1 MSAEDVKSE
10 VLTSQAEAEA
20 EAEAEN
26 AEEKRS
32 GNSSAVTKAGEGDE
46 QQNSLLD
53 AGEEEE
59 EASSNNI
66 LFAQHP
72 ASQLTDEEITMLEAL
87 FNQMNTNGDGILK
100 PKELAEAM
108 NSVGAEVDEETLKR
122 QLRME
127 ASEEEGINIDDFI
140 HMMAIH
146 MKRKL
151 TEDDVQLAFSAFD
164 LNQDGYIDAE
174 ELQQAMNHIGFQMTP
189 AEVAEMIADA
199 DKNGDGKIDFDE
211 FKEKMLLFG
220 AACGTALVGGAG
232 ATGEQTGS
240 DAESAAEVAATEV
253 AATEVTA
260 AEVAAAEV
268 AADATA
274 ADNSVSA

>member
-10 VLTSQAEAEA
+10 NLTSQAEAEV
-20 EAEAEN
+20 EAEN
-26 AEEKRS
+26 AEENRS
-32 GNSSAVTKAGEGDE
+32 SNSSAETKADAGDD
-46 QQNSLLD
+46 QRNSLLD

-232 ATGEQTGS
+232 ATGEQSGS
-240 DAESAAEVAATEV
+240 DAEAAATEV

-260 AEVAAAEV
+260 ADVAAAEV

>member
-1 MSAEDVKSE
+1 MSAADVKSE
-10 VLTSQAEAEA
+10 VLSG

-26 AEEKRS
+26 AEENGS
-32 GNSSAVTKAGEGDE
+32 SNSETKADAGDD
-46 QQNSLLD
+46 QRNSLLD

-59 EASSNNI
+59 EAASNNI

-72 ASQLTDEEITMLEAL
+72 ASQLTDDEITMLEAL

-127 ASEEEGINIDDFI
+127 TSEEEGINIDDFI

-240 DAESAAEVAATEV
+240 DAEAAAEVAATEV
-253 AATEVTA
+253 AATEVAA
-260 AEVAAAEV
+260 AEVAADEV

>member
-10 VLTSQAEAEA
+10 VLTSEAEA

-26 AEEKRS
+26 GEENRS
-32 GNSSAVTKAGEGDE
+32 SNSSAVTKAGEGDE

-232 ATGEQTGS
+232 ATGELSGS
-240 DAESAAEVAATEV
+240 DAESAATEVAATEV
-253 AATEVTA
+253 AATEVNA
-260 AEVAAAEV
+260 AEVSAAEV

>member
-10 VLTSQAEAEA
+10 VLTSGA

-26 AEEKRS
+26 AEENRS
-32 GNSSAVTKAGEGDE
+32 GNSAAATKAGASDV
-46 QQNSLLD
+46 QRNSLLD
-53 AGEEEE
+53 EGEEEE

-72 ASQLTDEEITMLEAL
+72 ASQLTDDEITMLEAL

-122 QLRME
+122 QLRMD
-127 ASEEEGINIDDFI
+127 ASEEEGINIDEFI

-164 LNQDGYIDAE
+164 LNQDGFIDAE
-174 ELQQAMNHIGFQMTP
+174 ELQQAMSHIGFQMTS

-220 AACGTALVGGAG
+220 ATCGTALVGGAG
-232 ATGEQTGS
+232 ATGEQNGS
-240 DAESAAEVAATEV
+240 D
-253 AATEVTA
+253 
-260 AEVAAAEV
+260 AEVAAADAADVAADATEV

-274 ADNSVSA
+274 ADDSVSA